1 MADFSDEEDLLLYR
15 LAKEQVD
22 AGRRINWRTVWL
34 GMPYCGKTQR
44 QLQIRLK
51 TLKRTHGVSL
61 DSFPRRF
68 RDQKSARTRLVVAT
82 S

>member
-15 LAKEQVD
+15 LAKDQVD
-22 AGRRINWRTVWL
+22 AGRRIYWRTVWL
-34 GMPYCGKTQR
+34 GMAYCGKTQR

-68 RDQKSARTRLVVAT
+68 
-82 S
+82 